1 MLIKPLLSRVEKR
14 TKSQRS
20 GQENEDAEGLDH
32 NTAMVSV
39 LDDEPSD
46 IAREK
51 FKAWDLA
58 DEGGEREVPEG
69 GEDSQAAGDQ
79 CCCQQHHS

>member
-1 MLIKPLLSRVEKR
+1 MEKR

-46 IAREK
+46 IARDK
-51 FKAWDLA
+51 FKVVQQLHNGFARPTKYEYMDSV
-58 DEGGEREVPEG
+58 ERQIHV
-69 GEDSQAAGDQ
+69 
-79 CCCQQHHS
+79 